1 MGMGLDHIPKDAMLR
16 ITARESEECEQQRR
30 KRQLISIALS
40 ISRCRSLWWISIF
53 LPRNHKHARAQLLA
67 RSLSHASPPLTRHTF
82 YLSLRVREAL
92 SLSYINTSERARE
105 RASGALTL
113 NDKTTNRIKA
123 ATS

>member
-16 ITARESEECEQQRR
+16 ITARESEECEQQRW
-30 KRQLISIALS
+30 KRQLISIAQDRSL
-40 ISRCRSLWWISIF
+40 CRSSGSLSFF
-53 LPRNHKHARAQLLA
+53 LETTSTRELSCLLA
-67 RSLSHASPPLTRHTF
+67 RSHTH
-82 YLSLRVREAL
+82 LSLSLHTLSISLFACVREAL

-105 RASGALTL
+105 PASGALTL